1 MEALLSL
8 GDGGGEAAAGG
19 ECLLGH
25 RRVRVAVEEGEER
38 GSESEP
44 LRVGGRA
51 SPVQRAGESW
61 GDFRNVSVNY

>member
-1 MEALLSL
+1 M
-8 GDGGGEAAAGG
+8 
-19 ECLLGH
+19 LGH